1 MEENKAI
8 PDSAAS
14 QLLDVRQ
21 PVNTRDIIEN
31 IKSQVKEGRVN
42 PLEAFTVLKRMHK
55 VSEEVL
61 KDQAI
66 KEMSNNEFDKYI
78 GELKGKKSLERYGAQ
93 ICKTA
98 TYTFYD
104 FSECKHEVLDELYR
118 IQEEVKEKIKNIEE
132 ELKLI
137 PDYSEKSGAI
147 PGLGIPNTSVSKVFE
162 QIPKLVWE
170 DYGIIGQ
177 VERPRKVQTIG
188 LKYMKL

>member
-1 MEENKAI
+1 MEETKTINQN
-8 PDSAAS
+8 AAN

-21 PVNTRDIIEN
+21 PVNTKDIIESIIDN
-31 IKSQVKEGRVN
+31 VKEGKVN
-42 PLEAFTVLKRMHK
+42 PLEAYSVLKRMAK
-55 VSEEVL
+55 VSETVL
-61 KDQAI
+61 KDESI
-66 KEMSNNEFDKYI
+66 KEMANKEFDKYL
-78 GELKGKKSLERYGAQ
+78 GELKGKKSVERYGAQ

-98 TYTFYD
+98 VYTYYD

-137 PDYSEKSGAI
+137 PDHNEKAGVI

-162 QIPKLVWE
+162 KIPKLEWE
-170 DYGIIGQ
+170 DYGVIGS